1 MSDDYGCAQCGAQ
14 FRTLTDFDRHQDVD
28 YTRPHAEVVLCKPPQ
43 ELGLVQ
49 DPGGT
54 WCTPEGLKARQRLST
69 RMARLCQERAR

>member
-28 YTRPHAEVVLCKPPQ
+28 YGRPHAQMVLCKPPA

-49 DPGGT
+49 DAGGP
-54 WCTPEGLKARQRLST
+54 WCTPEGLKARQGLST
-69 RMARLCQERAR
+69 RLARANRERAR